1 MKREPV
7 GTVLVGPSALLREG
21 LARILS
27 TSGFRILASVSGIDD
42 PVLGSLP
49 HEQSILLVIDVSDD
63 FDAAL
68 RQIESFKHRCSAGRV
83 AVLAHQ
89 QQLTEMVSAF
99 QAGVN
104 AYLVKVAS
112 CDTFI
117 KSLELVMLG
126 VTLLPPEILTFISD
140 RQERGHAAVD
150 KDAPDDE
157 HSDDDD
163 DAESVGCDGDTV
175 EAEVGLK
182 ERVEQTQASYTPSL
196 SGRQRSILGCLIQG
210 DSNKTIARKMAITE
224 ATVKV
229 HVKAILRKIR
239 VHNRT
244 QAAIWAMSTGPFIS
258 AKDDASSDLERLPVE
273 SLPAMG
279 VVPALSADHEN
290 GSAFLPA
297 LEFKGSNRAA
307 LQNIVR
313 LVHKGIRRKND

>member
-7 GTVLVGPSALLREG
+7 ATVLVGPSALLREG
-21 LARILS
+21 LVRILS
-27 TSGFRILASVSGIDD
+27 TSGFRILASVSGLDD
-42 PVLGSLP
+42 PVLNSLP

-68 RQIESFKHRCSAGRV
+68 RHIDAFKHRCPAGRV
-83 AVLAHQ
+83 AVLAHHQ
-89 QQLTEMVSAF
+89 RPTEMVSAF

-104 AYLVKVAS
+104 AFLVKVAS

-126 VTLLPPEILTFISD
+126 VTLLPPEILALISD
-140 RQERGHAAVD
+140 RQERGGTVDDAVD
-150 KDAPDDE
+150 GHLDDDNDDE
-157 HSDDDD
+157 SGDY
-163 DAESVGCDGDTV
+163 DG
-175 EAEVGLK
+175 EAGGPEAGLK
-182 ERVEQTQASYTPSL
+182 GHLQRTQENYTPSL
-196 SGRQRSILGCLIQG
+196 SDRQRSILNCLIQG

-258 AKDDASSDLERLPVE
+258 AKDDAPPNLEG
-273 SLPAMG
+273 LPAEPLTAVG
-279 VVPALSADHEN
+279 VPPVLSSAHEN
-290 GSAFLPA
+290 GSVFLPA
-297 LEFKGSNRAA
+297 LEFKGTSSVA